1 MTVTYLEKVYR
12 LTKTL
17 GHSGGLIVE
26 VADQALRRKRT
37 TPSNRQNQLLVVDIA
52 FCLAKSRVICL
63 QRRAESHV
71 DTYGFLVLLRHA
83 YRLKR

>member
-1 MTVTYLEKVYR
+1 MEKVYR

-26 VADQALRRKRT
+26 VADQALRKKEDDAV
-37 TPSNRQNQLLVVDIA
+37 NRQNQLLVADIA

-71 DTYGFLVLLRHA
+71 DTHGFLVLLCHA
-83 YRLKR
+83 CRLKR